1 MSIRLRYMLVS
12 LVGVLVIAA
21 LSGCSQSSGS
31 QQPAPGGMSLP
42 ELGPVEL
49 ADGERLRVAATTS
62 ILGDV
67 VRQIGG
73 DLIELTVLMQPGQDP
88 HSYEPAAAD
97 LARLQDTHVIFA
109 NGLNFEEGLLATL
122 ESVDTAAPI
131 VPVSAGVEV
140 IQAEGEPDPHVWQ
153 DPRNVMIWAENIA
166 LVLSTLDPV
175 HADSYRG
182 DTVAYTAQLDGL
194 HERIQER
201 VEEIPPASRKLV
213 TNHDTFAYFA
223 RAYGFEVVGTVLLGA
238 SDLAE
243 PSAGQIAQLVQA
255 VEDTGVPAIFVET
268 TINDDLAQVIADEVG
283 RDIQVLT
290 LYTDALGR
298 PGSGAETYIDMML
311 ANAETLVRGLGGQA
325 SDGS

>member
-1 MSIRLRYMLVS
+1 MSNWLRQVLVC
-12 LVGVLVIAA
+12 LVGVFIIAA

-31 QQPAPGGMSLP
+31 QQPAPDGMSLP
-42 ELGPVEL
+42 ELGPVGL

-175 HADSYRG
+175 HTDSYRG

-268 TINDDLAQVIADEVG
+268 TINDDLAQVIAEEVG